1 MLSDKEIAN
10 LESFY
15 CNKHKIYKVKDNTTG
30 TFNCL
35 GCLHENSNISNVR
48 HEIYSNLS
56 RNKIIYFTLVFSLFY
71 SLVTFLSELF
81 SFIISFTNIIVSSNS
96 IFIIK
101 VLISVFLTII
111 FDKNIKVR
119 K

>member
-15 CNKHKIYKVKDNTTG
+15 CNEHKIYKVKDHTTG
-30 TFNCL
+30 TYNCL
-35 GCLHENSNISNVR
+35 DCLHENSNVTIVR
-48 HEIYSNLS
+48 HKTFSNLS
-56 RNKIIYFTLVFSLFY
+56 KIKPVYFFLVFSLIY
-71 SLVTFLSELF
+71 SLITFIFDLL
-81 SFIISFTNIIVSSNS
+81 IVLISFSNVNVNANF

-101 VLISVFLTII
+101 VISSGFLTY
-111 FDKNIKVR
+111 FYDKNIIVR